1 MEKIVLVI
9 MQTNFILGSRSATLL
24 SRWLRILFEMEVL
37 AVFLCFELSFMTIH
51 SGMISDLSPWKILA
65 IKEGKVLLEKF

>member
-1 MEKIVLVI
+1 
-9 MQTNFILGSRSATLL
+9 
-24 SRWLRILFEMEVL
+24 
-37 AVFLCFELSFMTIH
+37 MTIH